1 MWYNFSMETTMSGFG
16 KVRHLLRS
24 SILEAATFNPE
35 NMTVDIKF
43 RSGSTY
49 RYGHITPDVFLEL
62 TSALYPGVWFARKF
76 PVAYINITGSL

>member
-1 MWYNFSMETTMSGFG
+1 METTMSGFG
-16 KVRHLLRS
+16 KVRHILQS

-35 NMTVDIKF
+35 NKTMDIEF
-43 RSGSTY
+43 MSGSTY
-49 RYGHITPDVFLEL
+49 RCGCITPEVFLEL